1 MCWSGLFVFWAGVI
15 LAFGALALV
24 LLVLGAPGPGP
35 GPAEAVGLCPA
46 GPVVELIEAKTAR
59 LRALLEALG
68 PD

>member
-1 MCWSGLFVFWAGVI
+1 MRWSGLFVFWAGVI

-35 GPAEAVGLCPA
+35 AEAVGLCPA
-46 GPVVELIEAKTAR
+46 GPVVELIEAETAR